1 MASGD
6 EKSICEVV
14 LETCGWPERER
25 EREKTW
31 VGLGLCRIRERSVN
45 VAFRF
50 NVRGSNT
57 SDRGIRARSL
67 NS

>member
-14 LETCGWPERER
+14 LETCGWPER

>member
-1 MASGD
+1 MRS
-6 EKSICEVV
+6 CCTLVV
-14 LETCGWPERER
+14 GRRER
-25 EREKTW
+25 EDREKTW

-50 NVRGSNT
+50 DVRGSNT
-57 SDRGIRARSL
+57 SDRGVRARSL